1 MTFEQVNILGQIL
14 DTTFGRSSMSKTGTI
29 SIKSSIA
36 GNRINVTYTTI
47 VNFVGDAPMKDQ
59 TREQERISEKLI
71 SDFIDTVKKDYKSA
85 AGSSLKLKKGDS
97 SGEIELLNM
106 SPYNPKKTAYYRRRA
121 VYTIGD

>member
-1 MTFEQVNILGQIL
+1 
-14 DTTFGRSSMSKTGTI
+14 MSKTGTV

-47 VNFVGDAPMKDQ
+47 VNFVGDSPMKDQ

-97 SGEIELLNM
+97 TDEIELLNM

>member
-1 MTFEQVNILGQIL
+1 MTFEQVNILGQII
-14 DTTFGRSSMSKTGTI
+14 DTTFGRSSMSKAGTI
-29 SIKSSIA
+29 SIKSTLS

-59 TREQERISEKLI
+59 AREQERISEKFI
-71 SDFIDTVKKDYKSA
+71 ADFIDTVKKEFKAA
-85 AGSSLKLKKGDS
+85 AGSTLKLKKGDS
-97 SGEIELLNM
+97 TDEIELLNM